1 MKEMLTGSV
10 YFGVVLTLICF
21 EIGLLI
27 KKKVKLSIA
36 NPLLI
41 ATIIIIAVLVW
52 LGIDYETYKA
62 NGFKVKH
69 LDDCGCEL
77 YDRPVGSSPVPLMC
91 KR

>member
-62 NGFKVKH
+62 NGFKMEH
-69 LDDCGCEL
+69 LGD
-77 YDRPVGSSPVPLMC
+77 YPL
-91 KR
+91 KLETKPENIE